1 MKDLSMHILD
11 IIQNSVR
18 ANASYVELQII
29 ENKGEDSYSITIKD
43 NGDGM
48 DEDMLAKVSDPFFT
62 TRTTR
67 KVGLGLPLLKQNA
80 ERTGGHMKI
89 SSVLGEGTKTE
100 AVFSHS
106 NIDRPSLGDISGT
119 IMILVGANPDM
130 KFVYTHKTDSG
141 IYEFNTD
148 DVKDILDGVPINDA
162 EILEYLK
169 QMIKENLKN
178 IKIE

>member
-29 ENKGEDSYSITIKD
+29 ENKVEDSYSITIKD

-106 NIDRPSLGDISGT
+106 NIDRPSPSWSAALPRPDARKPPPK
-119 IMILVGANPDM
+119 VCGA
-130 KFVYTHKTDSG
+130 
-141 IYEFNTD
+141 
-148 DVKDILDGVPINDA
+148 
-162 EILEYLK
+162 
-169 QMIKENLKN
+169 
-178 IKIE
+178 

>member
-1 MKDLSMHILD
+1 MHILD

-29 ENKGEDSYSITIKD
+29 ENKVEDSYSITIKD

-89 SSVLGEGTKTE
+89 SSVLGEGTRTE

-106 NIDRPSLGDISGT
+106 NIDRPFLGDISGT

-130 KFVYTHKTDSG
+130 KFVYRHMTDSG
-141 IYEFNTD
+141 SYEFNTD
-148 DVKDILDGVPINDA
+148 EVKDILDGVPINNA

-169 QMIKENLKN
+169 QMIQENLKK